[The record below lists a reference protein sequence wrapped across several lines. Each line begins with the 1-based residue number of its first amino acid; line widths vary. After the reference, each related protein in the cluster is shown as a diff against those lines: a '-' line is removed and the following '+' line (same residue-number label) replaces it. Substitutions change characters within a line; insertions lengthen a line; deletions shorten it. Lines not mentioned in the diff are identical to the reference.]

1 MAFICRIL
9 RPDLLKDQE
18 TSQVASNLVEQNE
31 RSTYYNE
38 NMYTYIKRISER
50 SLGALSEHLV
60 LLKNIQTIYSANQT
74 QLSVKLRR

>member
-18 TSQVASNLVEQNE
+18 TSQVASNLVGQNE

-38 NMYTYIKRISER
+38 NKYTYIKRISER
-50 SLGALSEHLV
+50 SLGALSDLV

>member
-18 TSQVASNLVEQNE
+18 TSQVASNLVGQNE

-50 SLGALSEHLV
+50 SLGALSDLV